1 MSKATFKNLE
11 ALREAMRS
19 VNVSAV
25 IIPGTD
31 YQQAVEYARELF
43 TNPEQLVKIFKLAD
57 PNNKLEILSEMT
69 ASVFLMFRSEA
80 VAKTVV
86 WSTES
91 CSSKDFASS
100 NTIQA
105 CSTPAAVN
113 CFSFT

>member
-1 MSKATFKNLE
+1 MAAT
-11 ALREAMRS
+11 
-19 VNVSAV
+19 
-25 IIPGTD
+25 
-31 YQQAVEYARELF
+31 
-43 TNPEQLVKIFKLAD
+43 
-57 PNNKLEILSEMT
+57 T

-91 CSSKDFASS
+91 CSSKDFASI
-100 NTIQA
+100 NTVQA